1 MPIFN
6 FKFMSVPDSSYTVT
20 DFLTGKTKSGYVSA
34 QRALE
39 NSDIFA
45 TVNLLSGD
53 LATANLIAQSS
64 RAQTMIN
71 KPSNM
76 ANSYLFWKS
85 VFLQMLIGGEAFVYR
100 WRNRNGVDL
109 EWEYLRPSQVST
121 FELDDGSSLI
131 YTVTFDEPS
140 KGVMEA
146 IPQTDMLH
154 FRLASRNGGKTGISP
169 LQALSAELDVKKAN
183 TKLTLT
189 ALKQAIVSPGVLT
202 IKKGGLLN
210 ADQKAARSRQFMK
223 QQESSDYGP
232 VVLDDLEEYSPLEI
246 KSDISSL
253 LSQTDWTAKQ
263 IAKVYGI
270 PDSYLNG
277 QGDQQSSI
285 DQIKGMYINSLN
297 RYMNAITSE
306 LSTKLNT
313 LVQADLRSAVD
324 PLGDEYAVKISN
336 LVKNKAIDANQ
347 ANHVLK
353 QVGYLPEDL
362 PEYTGVGITTKGG
375 ESDEENQDQV

>member
-1 MPIFN
+1 MPLFN
-6 FKFMSVPDSSYTVT
+6 LKFRSVPDSANYALS
-20 DFLTGKTKSGYVSA
+20 DFLTGGVKEGYVSA
-34 QRALE
+34 QVALA

-53 LATANLIAQSS
+53 LAGSRLVAQAP
-64 RAQTMIN
+64 RFQAMLD
-71 KPSNM
+71 KPSSM
-76 ANSYLFWKS
+76 ANGHLFWKS

-121 FELDDGSSLI
+121 YELDNSSSLI
-131 YTVTFDEPS
+131 YTVTFDDPS
-140 KGVMEA
+140 KGIMEA
-146 IPQTDMLH
+146 VPQADMLH

-183 TKLTLT
+183 TRLTLT

-210 ADQKAARSRQFMK
+210 ADQKAARSRQFMQ
-223 QQESSDYGP
+223 QQESSNYGP
-232 VVLDDLEEYSPLEI
+232 VVLDDLEEYKPLEI

-277 QGDQQSSI
+277 QGDQQSSL

-297 RYMNAITSE
+297 RYMNAVISE
-306 LSTKLNT
+306 LNSKLNT
-313 LVQADLRSAVD
+313 TVTADLRPVVD
-324 PLGDEYAVKISN
+324 PLGDEYALKIAN
-336 LVKNKAIDANQ
+336 LVKNRALDANQ
-347 ANHVLK
+347 ASYVLK
-353 QVGYLPEDL
+353 LAGYLPADL
-362 PEYTGVGITTKGG
+362 PAFSGVGLKGG
-375 ESDEENQDQV
+375 DEDETHQD

>member
-140 KGVMEA
+140 KGA
-146 IPQTDMLH
+146 
-154 FRLASRNGGKTGISP
+154 
-169 LQALSAELDVKKAN
+169 
-183 TKLTLT
+183 
-189 ALKQAIVSPGVLT
+189 
-202 IKKGGLLN
+202 
-210 ADQKAARSRQFMK
+210 
-223 QQESSDYGP
+223 
-232 VVLDDLEEYSPLEI
+232 
-246 KSDISSL
+246 
-253 LSQTDWTAKQ
+253 
-263 IAKVYGI
+263 
-270 PDSYLNG
+270 PD
-277 QGDQQSSI
+277 
-285 DQIKGMYINSLN
+285 
-297 RYMNAITSE
+297 
-306 LSTKLNT
+306 
-313 LVQADLRSAVD
+313 
-324 PLGDEYAVKISN
+324 
-336 LVKNKAIDANQ
+336 
-347 ANHVLK
+347 
-353 QVGYLPEDL
+353 
-362 PEYTGVGITTKGG
+362 
-375 ESDEENQDQV
+375 

>member
-1 MPIFN
+1 MPLFN
-6 FKFMSVPDSSYTVT
+6 LKFRSVPDSANYALS
-20 DFLTGKTKSGYVSA
+20 DFLTGSVKEGYVSA
-34 QRALE
+34 QVALA

-53 LATANLIAQSS
+53 LAGARFVAQAP
-64 RAQTMIN
+64 RFQAMLD
-71 KPSNM
+71 KPSSM
-76 ANSYLFWKS
+76 ANGHLFWKS

-121 FELDDGSSLI
+121 YELDNSSSLI
-131 YTVTFDEPS
+131 YTVTFDDPS
-140 KGVMEA
+140 KGIMEA
-146 IPQTDMLH
+146 VPQADMLH

-183 TKLTLT
+183 TRLTLT

-210 ADQKAARSRQFMK
+210 AEQKAARSRQFMQ
-223 QQESSDYGP
+223 QQESSNYGP
-232 VVLDDLEEYSPLEI
+232 VVLDDLEEYKPLEI

-277 QGDQQSSI
+277 QGDQQSSL

-297 RYMNAITSE
+297 RYMNAVISE
-306 LSTKLNT
+306 LNSKLNT
-313 LVQADLRSAVD
+313 TVTADLRPAVD
-324 PLGDEYAVKISN
+324 PLGDEYAVKIAN
-336 LVKNKAIDANQ
+336 LVKNRALDANQ
-347 ANHVLK
+347 ASYVLK
-353 QVGYLPEDL
+353 LAGYLPADL
-362 PEYTGVGITTKGG
+362 PAFSGVGLKGG
-375 ESDEENQDQV
+375 DADETHQD